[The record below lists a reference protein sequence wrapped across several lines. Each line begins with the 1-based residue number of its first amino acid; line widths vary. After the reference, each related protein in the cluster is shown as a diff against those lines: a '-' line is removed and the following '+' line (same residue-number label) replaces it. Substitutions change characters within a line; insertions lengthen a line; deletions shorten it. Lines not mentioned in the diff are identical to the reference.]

1 MPTFFDQ
8 DELED
13 WFMARHKIVTWL
25 RVPLLFFSI
34 GLLPIVLDGCLSS
47 DQGLRQA
54 ILDGD
59 QAKISALLAGGA
71 NVEVADEQGMTPL
84 LLAIKQGRRDVVE
97 LLLAHGADIHHAA
110 NDGVTPLFLA
120 IRERRSDL
128 VALLLDKGADA
139 NARGAISGVTPL
151 HVGAYTGDTEILR
164 LLLRHGANKQ
174 ARMTSGELP
183 VDLVRPFGRTDLIE
197 LLEP

>member
-1 MPTFFDQ
+1 MTQ
-8 DELED
+8 HTTVVGLR
-13 WFMARHKIVTWL
+13 ALWL
-25 RVPLLFFSI
+25 SFSIALVPLLF
-34 GLLPIVLDGCLSS
+34 DGCLSS
-47 DQGLRQA
+47 DQGFRQA

-59 QAKISALLAGGA
+59 QAKISALLARGA

-84 LLAIKQGRRDVVE
+84 LLAIKQGRPDVVE
-97 LLLAHGADIHHAA
+97 LLLNHGADIHHAA
-110 NDGVTPLFLA
+110 HDGVTPLFLA

-128 VALLLDKGADA
+128 VALLLDKGADV
-139 NARGAISGVTPL
+139 NTRGAISGVTPL

-183 VDLVRPFGRTDLIE
+183 VDLVRPFGRTELIE

>member
-1 MPTFFDQ
+1 MTPLATVP
-8 DELED
+8 
-13 WFMARHKIVTWL
+13 RL
-25 RVPLLFFSI
+25 RVLWSSFSMLLVLLLFN
-34 GLLPIVLDGCLSS
+34 GCLST
-47 DQGLRQA
+47 DQHFRQA
-54 ILDGD
+54 ILNGD
-59 QAKISALLAGGA
+59 QSTISTLLAEGA
-71 NVEVADEQGMTPL
+71 NLEATDEQGMTPL

-97 LLLAHGADIHHAA
+97 LLLNHGANIHHAA

-120 IRERRSDL
+120 IRERRADL

-151 HVGAYTGDTEILR
+151 HVGAYAGDAEILR
-164 LLLRHGANKQ
+164 LLLRHGANKH

-183 VDLVRPFGRTDLIE
+183 VDLVRPFGRSDLIE